1 MLEQNMAGN
10 LSTVTIRE
18 ACAILR
24 VSRPKMY
31 DLIRSGQLR
40 ASFVARKWIIRESE
54 IEKYLDKML
63 VSSAPS

>member
-1 MLEQNMAGN
+1 MAGN

-31 DLIRSGQLR
+31 DFIRSGQLE
-40 ASFVARKWIIRESE
+40 ASFVARKWIIRQSAV
-54 IEKYLDKML
+54 EKFLDKMS
-63 VSSAPS
+63 VRSATG

>member
-1 MLEQNMAGN
+1 MAGN

-24 VSRPKMY
+24 VSRPKLY
-31 DLIRSGQLR
+31 DLIWSRQLE
-40 ASFVARKWIIRESE
+40 ASFVARKWIIRESA

-63 VSSAPS
+63 VGSASS